1 MNTSTKLS
9 SVLGPVAL
17 GLALAFTQA
26 SDAHSRSLGKIV
38 LGSAVAALTASAVHS
53 AIKHV
58 PSPGDTGSSGSG
70 SSPAAHQPASGVCA
84 AQLPGGRAPT
94 FANPKLA
101 EGLQVICYEEYT
113 LGYSPKTRTALWS
126 AEYLTAERVAL
137 AKKLPRANTFHEEA
151 SIAPEMRST
160 LKDFVHSGY
169 DRGHLSPN
177 KDFSSPRSQNE
188 CFSLAN
194 MVPQN
199 PENNQHTWEGI
210 ESGTRKFAT
219 SNGSVY
225 IITGPLFNGAKIKF
239 LKDRVAIPSQLFKV
253 LFDPV
258 HKTGGVFLVDNIDTK
273 VIEWKSIA
281 EFEKLSGYQFG
292 LGSPPLMAMPAP
304 KQHY

>member
-177 KDFSSPRSQNE
+177 KDFSSPQSCNT
-188 CFSLAN
+188 
-194 MVPQN
+194 V
-199 PENNQHTWEGI
+199 
-210 ESGTRKFAT
+210 
-219 SNGSVY
+219 
-225 IITGPLFNGAKIKF
+225 IIAC
-239 LKDRVAIPSQLFKV
+239 AS
-253 LFDPV
+253 
-258 HKTGGVFLVDNIDTK
+258 
-273 VIEWKSIA
+273 A
-281 EFEKLSGYQFG
+281 
-292 LGSPPLMAMPAP
+292 SP
-304 KQHY
+304 